1 VAKMHQFVKDNM
13 SIKFYKLR
21 DPGGFM
27 SNFWPAKIYIYG
39 CWWRWVEAPYQSQKT
54 YNLAEKKLIWE
65 ATKPMQARDLG
76 QTVTMISDWDQIKR
90 TVMKECCLAK
100 FLQHADLRKQLMET
114 GTEELIEDSPVDS
127 WWGCGKDGT
136 GQNVLGQVLMEIR
149 EELRGE

>member
-1 VAKMHQFVKDNM
+1 MAL
-13 SIKFYKLR
+13 KFYRIK
-21 DPGGFM
+21 DPGGFLG
-27 SNFWPAKIYIYG
+27 NFWKARMYIYG
-39 CWWRWVEAPYQSQKT
+39 QWWNWIEAPYQSQKT

-127 WWGCGKDGT
+127 WWGCGKDGN
-136 GQNVLGQVLMEIR
+136 GRNELGQILMEIR
-149 EELRGE
+149 EELKGE